1 MRNFSSEPKK
11 MQNIGKTTLWQKK
24 YSLNSLKGSNGFGKL
39 VNIHQI
45 TEESSKISTLNLD

>member
-11 MQNIGKTTLWQKK
+11 MQTIGKGTIWQKK

-39 VNIHQI
+39 VNLRQI
-45 TEESSKISTLNLD
+45 T

>member
-11 MQNIGKTTLWQKK
+11 TQSLGKTNLWQKK

-39 VNIHQI
+39 ASINQI
-45 TEESSKISTLNLD
+45 I